1 MLLGCYG
8 PLKIFSVLLGCYGPL
23 NLRFCFGT
31 KALYIWFVQENMTVQ
46 NALFAFC
53 PGKICQST
61 SGSGVQHNTLLLCF
75 SLVTT
80 EISLKRTA
88 QGNVHLNWSYH
99 IEKLTLCCVL
109 GVEGSVTAEAENCW
123 ADVWVRACV
132 LFTLLCFGWQL
143 WQWGLVSPS
152 PLTTSAGPRLS
163 IWAPHV
169 FLLISGATSM

>member
-1 MLLGCYG
+1 MGLSIYDFVLEPRPCTSDLSKKTWQYKMRNNVYHSLL
-8 PLKIFSVLLGCYGPL
+8 S
-23 NLRFCFGT
+23 
-31 KALYIWFVQENMTVQ
+31 
-46 NALFAFC
+46 FC
-53 PGKICQST
+53 PEKICQFT
-61 SGSGVQHNTLLLCF
+61 SGRGIQHNTLLLCF

-80 EISLKRTA
+80 EISHERTA

-99 IEKLTLCCVL
+99 IEKLTLCCAL
-109 GVEGSVTAEAENCW
+109 GVEGSVTAEVENCW